1 MDVNNSLINLNQGSA
16 TATVTNSTD
25 TAKAEPTAEVKPS
38 SSSDT
43 VTLNSTESAVS
54 SGKKTGVSA
63 YGQMVQSKG
72 TAGAGAIP
80 PRHPK

>member
-43 VTLNSTESAVS
+43 VTLNSSESAVS

-63 YGQMVQSKG
+63 YDSTVQAQ
-72 TAGAGAIP
+72 AGINGGGIP
-80 PRHPK
+80 PRTTK

>member
-16 TATVTNSTD
+16 TATVTSSNT
-25 TAKAEPTAEVKPS
+25 TAKAESTAEVKPS

-63 YGQMVQSKG
+63 YGSTVEAQNVFD
-72 TAGAGAIP
+72 AGVRLP
-80 PRHPK
+80 PRK

>member
-16 TATVTNSTD
+16 TATVTSSNT
-25 TAKAEPTAEVKPS
+25 TAKAESTAEVKPS
-38 SSSDT
+38 SSSDS

-63 YGQMVQSKG
+63 YGSMIQSKG
-72 TAGAGAIP
+72 AVEGGAIP
-80 PRHPK
+80 PRNPK